1 MGLCAVSVQFVNPPF
16 SECSGAEVGEDLE
29 GVLGLSETA
38 EFVCGLAEPAGRED
52 ERGGGLGVDAQEGAA
67 HLCVARIG
75 LGQEHMKVGGEV
87 ESVEEREDAEVV
99 SRGVEDG
106 DVAPSYGGKGGDS
119 NPGDEEVEGGGDRHA
134 AVGLIHPEDDG
145 LGVAHG
151 CRGGEDE
158 AEEIARAVCREG
170 DKVGVHAGP
179 ASSCELDDPG
189 LEQVCGAGHE
199 EADISEPGGG
209 LCACDLPKVGGE
221 AEIGV
226 GEDGVHGRAAIGG
239 RAMARM
245 PLWSATRCSSPSFR
259 SLAFG
264 WAVPAASQ
272 PSGLPIAMRPS
283 A

>member
-1 MGLCAVSVQFVNPPF
+1 MGLCAVSVQFVDAARC
-16 SECSGAEVGEDLE
+16 ERRRAEVGKDFE
-29 GVLGLSETA
+29 GVLSLGETA
-38 EFVCGLAEPAGRED
+38 EFVCGLAEPAGCED
-52 ERGGGLGVDAQEGAA
+52 ERGGGLGVDAEEGAA
-67 HLCVARIG
+67 NLCIAWVG
-75 LGQEHMKVGGEV
+75 FGQEYVEVGGEV
-87 ESVEEREDAEVV
+87 EALEQREDTEVV
-99 SRGVEDG
+99 SRGIEDG
-106 DVAPSYGGKGGDS
+106 DIAPSHGGKGGDS

-189 LEQVCGAGHE
+189 LEQVCGAGDE

-209 LCACDLPKVGGE
+209 LCARYLAEVGGE
-221 AEIGV
+221 AEVGV
-226 GEDGVHGRAAIGG
+226 GEERVHGRAAVGG